1 MKLLYKIL
9 LSSLAINSILYA
21 NIDKDIIESQP
32 EIIFQF
38 EKLKK
43 SQENLALQVDF
54 NKAVLHLSKNEFNES
69 IELFKKT
76 STILEIPSFLNIG
89 IAYYKL
95 NSVDNAIVYLN
106 KIYEKTE
113 NSKTNTFSYMSAC
126 YYLYQIS
133 KDNKYLDTIVS
144 VSKKYKDLS
153 EHTKRMLADTYII
166 LKEYENALNILN
178 CEGDEDNNSSMSIP
192 LLKKNGEGLKVHMNR

>member
-113 NSKTNTFSYMSAC
+113 NSKTNTSSYMSAC
-126 YYLYQIS
+126 YYLYQ
-133 KDNKYLDTIVS
+133 T
-144 VSKKYKDLS
+144 
-153 EHTKRMLADTYII
+153 
-166 LKEYENALNILN
+166 
-178 CEGDEDNNSSMSIP
+178 
-192 LLKKNGEGLKVHMNR
+192 

>member
-178 CEGDEDNNSSMSIP
+178 TMDYAMD
-192 LLKKNGEGLKVHMNR
+192 LKKSINSY

>member
-1 MKLLYKIL
+1 MIKFIYKIFL
-9 LSSLAINSILYA
+9 GLYFFNSILYA
-21 NIDKDIIESQP
+21 DDLIESQP

-38 EKLKK
+38 EKLEK

-54 NKAVLHLSKNEFNES
+54 NKAVLHLSKNEYEEA

-76 STILEIPSFLNIG
+76 SKILQIPSFLNMG

-95 NSVDNAIVYLN
+95 GSIDNAIVYLN
-106 KIYEKTE
+106 KIYENE
-113 NSKTNTFSYMSAC
+113 NNVKADTFSYMSAC

-133 KDNKYLDTIVS
+133 KDNKYLDTIVK
-144 VSKKYKDLS
+144 VSKKYKNLS

-166 LKEYENALNILN
+166 LKEYENALEVLN
-178 CEGDEDNNSSMSIP
+178 SMDYTMD
-192 LLKKNGEGLKVHMNR
+192 LKKGTYLHKIKRL